1 MCQKE
6 TPMRHLRENSTAPN
20 IVPVYSDSEVR
31 NIEKL
36 FFTFYIYIYYVAKS
50 HNYS

>member
-6 TPMRHLRENSTAPN
+6 TPMRQSRENSTVPN
-20 IVPVYSDSEVR
+20 IVSVYSDSEVR

-36 FFTFYIYIYYVAKS
+36 FFTLYIYIYYVAKS
-50 HNYS
+50 LNYS